1 MKRNG
6 EVRTQDNSEKLY
18 MRLFSGN
25 VKLFLYGDYDTSY
38 YSRLQGRVTNLH
50 MELSNGKGDRIV
62 FPLPEGKDLRRNE
75 FERLFS
81 SFAPYGF
88 IFDMELVEELLAH
101 TEKQI
106 SYRDLEGSP
115 IPFSYKQI
123 IKCGTAREGEG
134 KEDDDAIA
142 DAIPTLMDL
151 IWHGGVLGVDC
162 AKLGGTDATEDIKR
176 ECLASYKAFVRFL
189 SPQHFEDKWFQK
201 MAEAQMARID
211 KAWAFLSSNFDF
223 LEKLPNEASR
233 KEFLKRWPALID
245 GMRRLSY
252 SGLFDINSFPAMEL
266 DANWDKDWNKVVSY
280 YKNLVRF
287 WHPDHY
293 SRNPKMRSFAE
304 TQLIRIN
311 DAFNMLS
318 EFHRC

>member
-1 MKRNG
+1 
-6 EVRTQDNSEKLY
+6 
-18 MRLFSGN
+18 MRLFSGS

-106 SYRDLEGSP
+106 SYRDLEGSS

-223 LEKLPNEASR
+223 LTVGFSISTLFQLGN
-233 KEFLKRWPALID
+233 W
-245 GMRRLSY
+245 MRIGTKIGTRLSRTTRTWSV
-252 SGLFDINSFPAMEL
+252 SGILIIIRGIRRCGRLP
-266 DANWDKDWNKVVSY
+266 K
-280 YKNLVRF
+280 
-287 WHPDHY
+287 
-293 SRNPKMRSFAE
+293 RN
-304 TQLIRIN
+304 
-311 DAFNMLS
+311 
-318 EFHRC
+318 